1 MFDLVDKLQSQP
13 LSDSEQ
19 AETFASVLFHQT
31 KECAELVNE
40 AFKFENIMSPNVLL
54 NSDEEIRKHIRETEV
69 EIVMVELTTSSNV
82 TKDMERIGYLLPNT
96 ASVIVIG
103 REDAIS
109 TIRNLK
115 EMGFY
120 YLFWPVSKQELIDFV
135 KNVTSNRQRHSGLGK
150 DRRAKIVGVWGTKG
164 GVGATMLTAEI
175 AFELS
180 NIKKSTCLI
189 VDHDFRGGNL
199 DIFLGLKE
207 FEKKPVSYAAL
218 ASNIDSTYASSIVS
232 KVDDMLSVIS
242 LESDELNEVE
252 LKEYVRLLSDQ
263 LSGQY
268 NFVLEDLSRSNNT
281 KQDIEYVA
289 KACDLLVLIFEP
301 TVSSVREAKR
311 TLRLLELAR
320 SKARCLFVLN
330 YTLCEKAATVTLSD
344 IKTFLGREPDVV
356 FPNDLRIGRL
366 VLENKHIYQHG
377 GAMSHNLHK
386 LTSSLLGESELAE
399 RHSWFSRLLKRG

>member
-54 NSDEEIRKHIRETEV
+54 NSDDEIRKHIRETDV

-135 KNVTSNRQRHSGLGK
+135 KNVTSNRQRHSGSGK
-150 DRRAKIVGVWGTKG
+150 
-164 GVGATMLTAEI
+164 
-175 AFELS
+175 
-180 NIKKSTCLI
+180 
-189 VDHDFRGGNL
+189 
-199 DIFLGLKE
+199 
-207 FEKKPVSYAAL
+207 
-218 ASNIDSTYASSIVS
+218 
-232 KVDDMLSVIS
+232 
-242 LESDELNEVE
+242 
-252 LKEYVRLLSDQ
+252 
-263 LSGQY
+263 
-268 NFVLEDLSRSNNT
+268 RS
-281 KQDIEYVA
+281 
-289 KACDLLVLIFEP
+289 
-301 TVSSVREAKR
+301 
-311 TLRLLELAR
+311 
-320 SKARCLFVLN
+320 
-330 YTLCEKAATVTLSD
+330 
-344 IKTFLGREPDVV
+344 
-356 FPNDLRIGRL
+356 
-366 VLENKHIYQHG
+366 
-377 GAMSHNLHK
+377 
-386 LTSSLLGESELAE
+386 
-399 RHSWFSRLLKRG
+399 